1 MSQPPI
7 QKEEDKSKEEEVDL
21 DKTERT
27 PSVRHDE
34 DFDREELRRLREQKN
49 PILPPLRSA
58 GMRNQDI
65 IKRRTGGILTGI
77 NINLEDRERENLN
90 SLSKIRGD
98 GHLREGNFKSLR
110 HQPKQTRM
118 FKERL
123 VQGTFVQIYRDIDQK
138 QEVEEE
144 FNIDE
149 EDILEY
155 NLFNSID
162 QWARRVSGFLNI
174 CAGVIVGMF
183 VVQVMI
189 VAALGDTES
198 YKISLYFSQLFTM
211 FVNLCVIF
219 SIAETLIGY
228 DKYSR
233 LRDHSHS
240 ETWKFQMYFIIS
252 LVTSIVF
259 MA

>member
-1 MSQPPI
+1 
-7 QKEEDKSKEEEVDL
+7 
-21 DKTERT
+21 
-27 PSVRHDE
+27 
-34 DFDREELRRLREQKN
+34 
-49 PILPPLRSA
+49 
-58 GMRNQDI
+58 
-65 IKRRTGGILTGI
+65 
-77 NINLEDRERENLN
+77 
-90 SLSKIRGD
+90 
-98 GHLREGNFKSLR
+98 
-110 HQPKQTRM
+110 M

-123 VQGTFVQIYRDIDQK
+123 VQGNFVQIYRDLDQK
-138 QEVEEE
+138 QEMEGEE

-183 VVQVMI
+183 VVQVMV

-198 YKISLYFSQLFTM
+198 YKISLYFSQIFTM

-233 LRDHSHS
+233 LRDHSHT

-252 LVTSIVF
+252 FATSIVF
-259 MA
+259 MF